1 MKMDTISLAIIALNA
16 SITSYILIRTLL
28 KASLELKGYKKM
40 REEFVDLREN
50 FDTLERRTKK
60 QELILNDTYESV
72 RTGLAKMSQRKNR
85 AEKISADILE
95 QEEPKDQKNQLPLFK
110 MPN

>member
-1 MKMDTISLAIIALNA
+1 MNTISLVIIAVDA
-16 SITSYILIRTLL
+16 TITTYILVQTLL
-28 KASLELKGYKKM
+28 KARWELKNYKKM
-40 REEFVDLREN
+40 REEFVELQEN

-95 QEEPKDQKNQLPLFK
+95 QEEAPEQKKQLPLFK